1 MRNRG
6 GYRERYWEGKNRG
19 RGNGKGIY
27 TVPFPLRFGH
37 FDLAGIRL
45 TALVYN
51 IAVTLEIP

>member
-27 TVPFPLRFGH
+27 TVPFALKFGH
-37 FDLAGIRL
+37 YDLAAIRL
-45 TALVYN
+45 TALV
-51 IAVTLEIP
+51 